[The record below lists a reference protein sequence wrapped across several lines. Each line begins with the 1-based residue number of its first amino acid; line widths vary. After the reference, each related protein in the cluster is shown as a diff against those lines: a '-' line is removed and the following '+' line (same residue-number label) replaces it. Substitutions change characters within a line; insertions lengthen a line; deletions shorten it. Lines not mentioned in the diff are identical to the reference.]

1 MRDQIRQALY
11 DLVLL
16 TQTLSTH
23 DQQRVLKTIERF
35 RNIVEEDDHSI
46 ALYEKLFFETDE
58 RPMKS

>member
-1 MRDQIRQALY
+1 MQDQIRQALH

-16 TQTLSTH
+16 SQTLSTH

-46 ALYEKLFFETDE
+46 ALYEKLFVETDGDQ
-58 RPMKS
+58 

>member
-1 MRDQIRQALY
+1 MQDQIRQALD

-16 TQTLSTH
+16 SQTLSTH

-35 RNIVEEDDHSI
+35 RNIVEEDDHFI